1 MFRLS
6 YQKMYPLLNGHIPI
20 FSQDFNTLEEVN
32 AYKIR
37 YVEFMKDSFNITIVK
52 L

>member
-6 YQKMYPLLNGHIPI
+6 YQKMYPLLNGQIPI
-20 FSQDFNTLEEVN
+20 FSEDFNTLEEVN
-32 AYKIR
+32 AYKIQ
-37 YVEFMKDSFNITIVK
+37 YAEFMKYSFNITVVK